1 MKSVYIFRSYGPYD
15 DPVGSKH
22 VDTFHNK
29 LVCLTENLFYYFIF
43 IILINSLGYFL
54 IGMLC
59 IQKFYIL
66 PQNNNLLS
74 FYWSVSLFTYVCP

>member
-29 LVCLTENLFYYFIF
+29 LVCLTENLFF
-43 IILINSLGYFL
+43 ILINDRMNTLNEKK
-54 IGMLC
+54 
-59 IQKFYIL
+59 KFSAL
-66 PQNNNLLS
+66 NN
-74 FYWSVSLFTYVCP
+74 F